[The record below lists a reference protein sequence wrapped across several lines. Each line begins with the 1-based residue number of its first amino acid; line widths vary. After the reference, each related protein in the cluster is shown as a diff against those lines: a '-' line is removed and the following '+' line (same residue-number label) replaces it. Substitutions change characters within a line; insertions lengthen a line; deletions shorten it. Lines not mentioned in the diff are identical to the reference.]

1 MGVIAGL
8 TVREAM
14 RRRAFLGTVI
24 ILLALYGLSFL
35 PRAFKE
41 AFGGSEAQFD
51 VGVNLA
57 VLFGVDIIK
66 FFSSVLA
73 ILLCAGAITSE
84 IERGYLAAI
93 LPRPLHRFELFL
105 GKWLGVMLFCT
116 ANAVLW
122 TALLWVSVAL
132 QTKPRAEMWHALPY
146 VLLYPL
152 MYGTLALALSSL
164 SSAPIAS
171 MFTVAVGAFA
181 YFADHFLRPIAAF
194 FNVELLQRVVYLS
207 EWVVPMAVLKRLVQT
222 RVDALAPPGMN
233 ESPPFGSEQILLFL
247 KPPARSL
254 DLAYVGL
261 YILVWLLAGLI
272 IFQRRDVQ

>member
-73 ILLCAGAITSE
+73 ILLSAGAITAE

-93 LPRPLHRFELFL
+93 LPRP
-105 GKWLGVMLFCT
+105 CT
-116 ANAVLW
+116 AGSYIWANGWASCCL
-122 TALLWVSVAL
+122 
-132 QTKPRAEMWHALPY
+132 ALPT
-146 VLLYPL
+146 PRC
-152 MYGTLALALSSL
+152 G
-164 SSAPIAS
+164 PRCC
-171 MFTVAVGAFA
+171 GC
-181 YFADHFLRPIAAF
+181 R
-194 FNVELLQRVVYLS
+194 
-207 EWVVPMAVLKRLVQT
+207 
-222 RVDALAPPGMN
+222 
-233 ESPPFGSEQILLFL
+233 
-247 KPPARSL
+247 
-254 DLAYVGL
+254 
-261 YILVWLLAGLI
+261 
-272 IFQRRDVQ
+272 